1 MAPDPKTT
9 TTARPTATPG
19 APGTPGD
26 GPVGA
31 TTIGPAVTR
40 PAAKAP
46 SDDFEALASFLLEQ
60 TTAAF
65 KQGEEVVGVAR
76 KQMASNIAHAESFAL
91 ETIGKWR
98 ELTGTF
104 PTTPAWTTPAGFGSA
119 ALFGFDVAEQIL
131 AAERR
136 IAQSMLDL
144 FVPASVA

>member
-9 TTARPTATPG
+9 STARPTGTPGSTATPG
-19 APGTPGD
+19 DEPL
-26 GPVGA
+26 GA
-31 TTIGPAVTR
+31 TTSGSTFAR
-40 PAAKAP
+40 PAGKAP
-46 SDDFEALASFLLEQ
+46 ADDFEALASFLLEQ

-65 KQGEEVVGVAR
+65 KQGEEVLGVAR
-76 KQMASNIAHAESFAL
+76 KQLASNIAHAESFAL

-98 ELTGTF
+98 ELTGTL

-136 IAQSMLDL
+136 IALSVLDL
-144 FVPASVA
+144 FASTAA